1 MFDTARLVFDIRYL
15 DVRLTL
21 HGCIIS
27 FIPTKQT
34 EFDVSDLNVRLKPNP
49 NDFVQVTRGHLRDL
63 RELAKRSPASWHVFM
78 LLTER
83 MNRGNAIV
91 VSQTTM
97 AKILG
102 YTRPTVNIAI
112 KLLETER
119 WLQVVKVGQ
128 ANAYVLNS
136 KVVWRDVGGKRFAG
150 FYAEVLVSEEEQGR
164 PIEDWDNIELRQVPL
179 LGENEH
185 PLLDD
190 APLPPPDQAD
200 LIPPSRDEFARQSK
214 AFNG

>member
-1 MFDTARLVFDIRYL
+1 MFDTARVVFDIRYL
-15 DVRLTL
+15 DVRFTL
-21 HGCIIS
+21 HGCIII
-27 FIPTKQT
+27 FIPAKQT

-200 LIPPSRDEFARQSK
+200 LIPPSRDEFARQAN